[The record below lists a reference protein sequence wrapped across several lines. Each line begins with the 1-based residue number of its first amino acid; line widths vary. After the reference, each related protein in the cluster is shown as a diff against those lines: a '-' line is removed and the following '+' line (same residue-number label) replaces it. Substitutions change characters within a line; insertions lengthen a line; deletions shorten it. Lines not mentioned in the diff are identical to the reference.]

1 MRLLRSVTTIDRM
14 LHLNSFD
21 LPGCRSGD
29 RSSHHH
35 LDRRRLHRYARD
47 LVGTRKPARGRATS
61 GYEQVT
67 DHTRR
72 TWAASGRD
80 PDLALEAS

>member
-1 MRLLRSVTTIDRM
+1 MRLLRSVTTI
-14 LHLNSFD
+14 
-21 LPGCRSGD
+21 G
-29 RSSHHH
+29 
-35 LDRRRLHRYARD
+35 
-47 LVGTRKPARGRATS
+47 
-61 GYEQVT
+61 EQVT